1 MVWFVSELI
10 TGLDICVRCEELAD
24 RTQVT
29 GVVSQYDSGQET
41 KYPLLSLPYS
51 HPIIILD
58 SPGLAQ
64 SFSAEK
70 YK

>member
-1 MVWFVSELI
+1 MDGFEQ
-10 TGLDICVRCEELAD
+10 GLTSLVGGIAD
-24 RTQVT
+24 GVT
-29 GVVSQYDSGQET
+29 GVVSQYNSGQET

-51 HPIIILD
+51 HPFIILD